1 MTQSLFAKIPFVGKF
16 VDERFFEYRRR
27 STSLAG
33 IFGAWVAVG
42 IFEYRCFHD
51 HFLSWDLLAVLIV
64 MVTVKMAMMVW
75 YRLND

>member
-1 MTQSLFAKIPFVGKF
+1 MTQ
-16 VDERFFEYRRR
+16 
-27 STSLAG
+27 SLAG